1 MNMTTTLLRLGRIAL
16 GAIIVAG
23 ASSLAQATDPSASP
37 ADASAFARG
46 ASAWSTNCV
55 RCHNARDPMDFRDD
69 QWKLIMSHMRIRAGL
84 TGQEARDILQFLQ
97 GSNNGAAL
105 RSSAVQRVA
114 VGATNAG
121 PSGKTLYEGTCIAC
135 HGQDGRGTIPGV
147 PDLADPKG
155 RLTQADG
162 VLKKHILEGFQSPGS
177 PMAMPPK
184 GGNPS
189 LSEADVDNLLRYM
202 RAGFRP

>member
-1 MNMTTTLLRLGRIAL
+1 MTTTLLRLGRIAL

-23 ASSLAQATDPSASP
+23 ASSLTQATDPSASP

-46 ASAWSTNCV
+46 ASPWSTNCV
-55 RCHNARDPMDFRDD
+55 RCNNARDPMDYRDH

-105 RSSAVQRVA
+105 RSAAVQRVA

-121 PSGKTLYEGTCIAC
+121 PSGKALYEGTCIAC

-202 RAGFRP
+202 RAGFMP

>member
-1 MNMTTTLLRLGRIAL
+1 MTANFPSLGRIAV
-16 GAIIVAG
+16 GAIIAAA
-23 ASSLAQATDPSASP
+23 ASSFAQAADPAAAP

-46 ASAWSTNCV
+46 ASAWSNNCV

-84 TGQEARDILQFLQ
+84 TGAL
-97 GSNNGAAL
+97 L
-105 RSSAVQRVA
+105 RSTAVQRVA

-121 PSGKTLYEGTCIAC
+121 PSGKALYEGTCIAC

-155 RLTQADG
+155 RLSQADS
-162 VLKKHILEGFQSPGS
+162 VLKKHILDGFQSPGS

-184 GGNPS
+184 GGNPG
-189 LSEADVDNLLRYM
+189 LSEADVDSLLRYM
-202 RAGFRP
+202 RAGFKP

>member
-1 MNMTTTLLRLGRIAL
+1 MTATFPSLGRIAV
-16 GAIIVAG
+16 GAVIAAA
-23 ASSLAQATDPSASP
+23 ASSFAQSADPAATP

-46 ASAWSTNCV
+46 ASAWSNNCV

-97 GSNNGAAL
+97 GSNNGSLL
-105 RSSAVQRVA
+105 RSTAGQRVA
-114 VGATNAG
+114 VGTTNAG
-121 PSGKTLYEGTCIAC
+121 PSGKALYEGTCIAC

-155 RLTQADG
+155 RLTQTDS
-162 VLKKHILEGFQSPGS
+162 VLKKHILDGFQSRGS

-184 GGNPS
+184 GGNPA
-189 LSEADVDNLLRYM
+189 LSEADVDKLLRYM
-202 RAGFRP
+202 RDGFKP